1 MNQNLSEEKKD
12 IKPERP
18 DLSSNRRTRKTG
30 AGGFLFSSL
39 ILILNSIGLI
49 ILFLWFFN
57 TSGNQQQAGQNFV
70 ERISVLEE
78 RLAQKDQQINTLSE
92 EVDADLKFVNKEVRK
107 LWDLSNKRNRKNISE
122 NLTSIEIL
130 NEKIE
135 SIDKKDE
142 VLSAQQRAL
151 TLELARIKNIQ
162 DNINSQLDNF
172 DDITPNEAGS
182 DRLADIEES
191 IDSFNAYRVQVNQS
205 LLNLREQLNDLEL
218 ALSQAENE

>member
-1 MNQNLSEEKKD
+1 MNQNLSDEKKD

-18 DLSSNRRTRKTG
+18 DLSSNRRARKTG
-30 AGGFLFSSL
+30 GGGFLFSSL

-78 RLAQKDQQINTLSE
+78 RLAQKDQQINILSE
-92 EVDADLKFVNKEVRK
+92 EVEADLKFVNKEVRK

-122 NLTSIEIL
+122 NLNSIENL

-172 DDITPNEAGS
+172 DDITPNETGS

>member
-18 DLSSNRRTRKTG
+18 DLSSNRRARKTG
-30 AGGFLFSSL
+30 GGGFLFSSL
-39 ILILNSIGLI
+39 VLILNSIGLI

-78 RLAQKDQQINTLSE
+78 SLAQKDQQINILSE
-92 EVDADLKFVNKEVRK
+92 EVEADLKFVNKEIRK

-122 NLTSIEIL
+122 NLNSIESL

-172 DDITPNEAGS
+172 DESAPNETAS
-182 DRLADIEES
+182 DKLADIQES

-218 ALSQAENE
+218 ALLQAENE

>member
-18 DLSSNRRTRKTG
+18 DLSSNRRARKTG
-30 AGGFLFSSL
+30 GGGFLFSSL
-39 ILILNSIGLI
+39 VLILNSIGLI

-78 RLAQKDQQINTLSE
+78 RLAQKDQQIKILSE
-92 EVDADLKFVNKEVRK
+92 EVEADLKFVNKEIRK

-122 NLTSIEIL
+122 NLNSIENL

-172 DDITPNEAGS
+172 DESAPNETAS
-182 DRLADIEES
+182 DKLADIQES

-205 LLNLREQLNDLEL
+205 LLDLREQLNNLEL

>member
-18 DLSSNRRTRKTG
+18 DLSLNRRARKTG
-30 AGGFLFSSL
+30 GGGFLFSSL
-39 ILILNSIGLI
+39 VLILNSIGLI

-78 RLAQKDQQINTLSE
+78 RLAQKDQQINILSE
-92 EVDADLKFVNKEVRK
+92 EVEADLKFVNKEIRK

-122 NLTSIEIL
+122 NLNSIESL

-172 DDITPNEAGS
+172 DDSAPNETAS
-182 DRLADIEES
+182 DKLADIQES

>member
-18 DLSSNRRTRKTG
+18 DLSSNRRARKTG
-30 AGGFLFSSL
+30 GGGFLFSSL
-39 ILILNSIGLI
+39 VLILNSIGLI

-78 RLAQKDQQINTLSE
+78 RLAQKDQQIKILSE
-92 EVDADLKFVNKEVRK
+92 EVEADLKFVNKEIRK

-122 NLTSIEIL
+122 NLNSIENL

-172 DDITPNEAGS
+172 DESAPNETAS
-182 DRLADIEES
+182 DKLADIQES
-191 IDSFNAYRVQVNQS
+191 IDSFNAYRIQVNQS
-205 LLNLREQLNDLEL
+205 LLNLREQLNNLEL

>member
-18 DLSSNRRTRKTG
+18 DLSSNRRARKTG
-30 AGGFLFSSL
+30 GGGFLFSSL
-39 ILILNSIGLI
+39 VLILNSIGLI

-70 ERISVLEE
+70 ERIGVLEE
-78 RLAQKDQQINTLSE
+78 RLAQKDQQIKILSE
-92 EVDADLKFVNKEVRK
+92 EVEADLKFVNKEIRK

-122 NLTSIEIL
+122 NLNSIENL

-162 DNINSQLDNF
+162 DNINIQLDDF
-172 DDITPNEAGS
+172 DDSAPNETAS
-182 DRLADIEES
+182 DKLADIQES

-205 LLNLREQLNDLEL
+205 LLNLREQLNNLEL

>member
-18 DLSSNRRTRKTG
+18 DLSSNRRARKTG
-30 AGGFLFSSL
+30 GGGFLFSSL
-39 ILILNSIGLI
+39 VLILNSIGLI

-78 RLAQKDQQINTLSE
+78 RLAQKDQQIKILSE
-92 EVDADLKFVNKEVRK
+92 EVEADLKFVNKEVRK
-107 LWDLSNKRNRKNISE
+107 LWDLSNKRNRKNISK
-122 NLTSIEIL
+122 NLNSIENL

-172 DDITPNEAGS
+172 DESAPNETAS
-182 DRLADIEES
+182 DKLADIQES
-191 IDSFNAYRVQVNQS
+191 IDSFNAYRIQVNQS
-205 LLNLREQLNDLEL
+205 LLNLREQLNNLEL

>member
-18 DLSSNRRTRKTG
+18 DLSSNRRARKTG
-30 AGGFLFSSL
+30 GGSFLFSSL
-39 ILILNSIGLI
+39 VLILNSIGLI

-78 RLAQKDQQINTLSE
+78 SLAQKDQQINILSE
-92 EVDADLKFVNKEVRK
+92 EVEADLKFVNKEIRK

-122 NLTSIEIL
+122 NLNSIESL

-162 DNINSQLDNF
+162 DNINIQLDDF
-172 DDITPNEAGS
+172 DDSAPNETAS
-182 DRLADIEES
+182 DKLADIQES

-205 LLNLREQLNDLEL
+205 LLNLREQLNNLEL

>member
-18 DLSSNRRTRKTG
+18 ELPSNRKTRRTG
-30 AGGFLFSSL
+30 GGGFLFSSL
-39 ILILNSIGLI
+39 LLVLNSICLI

-57 TSGNQQQAGQNFV
+57 TSGNQQEAGQNFV
-70 ERISVLEE
+70 ERISILEE
-78 RLAQKDQQINTLSE
+78 RLAEKNDQISILTE

-107 LWDLSNKRNRKNISE
+107 LWELSNKRNRKNISE
-122 NLTSIEIL
+122 NLNSIESL

-135 SIDKKDE
+135 SIDNKDE

-162 DNINSQLDNF
+162 ENINSQIDSF
-172 DDITPNEAGS
+172 DDTAPVEIES
-182 DRLADIEES
+182 DRLTNIEES

-205 LLNLREQLNDLEL
+205 LLNLREELNELEL

>member
-18 DLSSNRRTRKTG
+18 DFSSNRRARKTG
-30 AGGFLFSSL
+30 GGGFLFSSL
-39 ILILNSIGLI
+39 VLILNSIGLI

-78 RLAQKDQQINTLSE
+78 SLAEKDQQLNTLSE
-92 EVDADLKFVNKEVRK
+92 EVDADLKFINKEVRK

-122 NLTSIEIL
+122 NLNSIENL

-172 DDITPNEAGS
+172 DDITPNETGS

>member
-18 DLSSNRRTRKTG
+18 DLSSNRRARKTG
-30 AGGFLFSSL
+30 GGGFLFSSSV
-39 ILILNSIGLI
+39 LILNSIGLI

-78 RLAQKDQQINTLSE
+78 SLAEKDQLLNTLSE

-172 DDITPNEAGS
+172 DDITPNETGS

>member
-18 DLSSNRRTRKTG
+18 DFSSNRRARKTG
-30 AGGFLFSSL
+30 GGGFLFSSL
-39 ILILNSIGLI
+39 VLVLNSIGLM

-78 RLAQKDQQINTLSE
+78 RLAQKDQQINILSE

-122 NLTSIEIL
+122 NLNSIESL

-142 VLSAQQRAL
+142 ILSAQQRAL

-172 DDITPNEAGS
+172 DDIAPNKTGS
-182 DRLADIEES
+182 DRLADIEDS
-191 IDSFNAYRVQVNQS
+191 IDAFNAYRVQGNQS
-205 LLNLREQLNDLEL
+205 LLNLREQINDLEL
-218 ALSQAENE
+218 ALTQAENE

>member
-1 MNQNLSEEKKD
+1 MNQNLSDKKKD

-18 DLSSNRRTRKTG
+18 DLFSNRKTRRTG
-30 AGGFLFSSL
+30 GGGFLFSSL
-39 ILILNSIGLI
+39 LLVLNSIGLI

-57 TSGNQQQAGQNFV
+57 TSGNQQEAGQNFV

-78 RLAQKDQQINTLSE
+78 SIAEKDQQLNTLSE

-122 NLTSIEIL
+122 NLNSIENL

-172 DDITPNEAGS
+172 DDINPNETGS

>member
-18 DLSSNRRTRKTG
+18 DLSSNRRARKTG
-30 AGGFLFSSL
+30 GGVFLFSSL
-39 ILILNSIGLI
+39 VLILNSIGLI

-78 RLAQKDQQINTLSE
+78 RLAQKDQQIKILSE
-92 EVDADLKFVNKEVRK
+92 EVEADLKFVNKEVRK

-122 NLTSIEIL
+122 NLNSIENL

-172 DDITPNEAGS
+172 DDITPNETGS

-205 LLNLREQLNDLEL
+205 LLNLREQLNNLEL

>member
-18 DLSSNRRTRKTG
+18 DLSLNRRARKTG
-30 AGGFLFSSL
+30 GGGFLFSSSV
-39 ILILNSIGLI
+39 LILNSIGLI

-78 RLAQKDQQINTLSE
+78 SIAEKDQQLNTLSE
-92 EVDADLKFVNKEVRK
+92 EVEADLKFVNKEIRK

-122 NLTSIEIL
+122 NLNSIENL

-135 SIDKKDE
+135 SVDKKDE

-172 DDITPNEAGS
+172 DESAPNETAS
-182 DRLADIEES
+182 DKLADIQES

-205 LLNLREQLNDLEL
+205 LLNLREQLNNLEL

>member
-18 DLSSNRRTRKTG
+18 DLSSNRRARKTG
-30 AGGFLFSSL
+30 GGGFLFSSL
-39 ILILNSIGLI
+39 VLILNSIGLI

-78 RLAQKDQQINTLSE
+78 RLAQKDQQINILSE
-92 EVDADLKFVNKEVRK
+92 EVEADLKFVNKEIRK

-122 NLTSIEIL
+122 NLNSIESL
-130 NEKIE
+130 SEKIE

-172 DDITPNEAGS
+172 DESAPNETAS
-182 DRLADIEES
+182 DKLADIQES
-191 IDSFNAYRVQVNQS
+191 IDSFNAYRIQVNQS

>member
-18 DLSSNRRTRKTG
+18 ELSSNRRARKTG
-30 AGGFLFSSL
+30 GGGFLFSSL

-78 RLAQKDQQINTLSE
+78 RLAQKDQQINILSE

-122 NLTSIEIL
+122 NLNSIENL

-172 DDITPNEAGS
+172 DDITPNETGS

>member
-18 DLSSNRRTRKTG
+18 DLSSNRRARKTG
-30 AGGFLFSSL
+30 GGGFLFCSL
-39 ILILNSIGLI
+39 VLILNSIGLI

-78 RLAQKDQQINTLSE
+78 RLAQKDQQIKILSE
-92 EVDADLKFVNKEVRK
+92 EVEADLKFVNKEIRK

-122 NLTSIEIL
+122 NLNSIENL

-172 DDITPNEAGS
+172 DESAPNETAS
-182 DRLADIEES
+182 DKLADIQES

-205 LLNLREQLNDLEL
+205 LLNLREQLNNLEL

>member
-18 DLSSNRRTRKTG
+18 DLSSNRRARKTG
-30 AGGFLFSSL
+30 GGGFLFSSL
-39 ILILNSIGLI
+39 VLILNSIGLI

-78 RLAQKDQQINTLSE
+78 RLAQKDQQINILSE
-92 EVDADLKFVNKEVRK
+92 EVDEDLKFVNKEVRK

-122 NLTSIEIL
+122 NLNSIENL

-135 SIDKKDE
+135 SINKKDE

-151 TLELARIKNIQ
+151 TLELAKIKNIQ

-172 DDITPNEAGS
+172 DDITPNETGS

-191 IDSFNAYRVQVNQS
+191 IDSFNAYRIQVNQS

-218 ALSQAENE
+218 ALSQVENE

>member
-18 DLSSNRRTRKTG
+18 DLSSNRRARKTG
-30 AGGFLFSSL
+30 GGGFLVSSL
-39 ILILNSIGLI
+39 VLILNSIGLI

-78 RLAQKDQQINTLSE
+78 SIAEKDQQLNTLSE

-122 NLTSIEIL
+122 NLNSIENL

-172 DDITPNEAGS
+172 DDITPNETGS

>member
-18 DLSSNRRTRKTG
+18 DLSSNRRARKTG
-30 AGGFLFSSL
+30 GGGFLFSSL
-39 ILILNSIGLI
+39 VLILNSIGLI

-78 RLAQKDQQINTLSE
+78 RLAQNDQQINILSE
-92 EVDADLKFVNKEVRK
+92 EVEADLKFINKEIRK

-122 NLTSIEIL
+122 NLNSIESL

-162 DNINSQLDNF
+162 DNINIQLDDF
-172 DDITPNEAGS
+172 DDSAPNETAS
-182 DRLADIEES
+182 DKLADIQES

>member
-18 DLSSNRRTRKTG
+18 DLSSNRRARKTG
-30 AGGFLFSSL
+30 GGSFLFSSL
-39 ILILNSIGLI
+39 VLILNSIGLI

-92 EVDADLKFVNKEVRK
+92 EVEADLKFVNKEIRK

-122 NLTSIEIL
+122 NLNSIESL

-172 DDITPNEAGS
+172 DESAPNETAS
-182 DRLADIEES
+182 DKLADIQES

-205 LLNLREQLNDLEL
+205 LLNLREQLNNLEL

>member
-18 DLSSNRRTRKTG
+18 DLSSNRRARKTG
-30 AGGFLFSSL
+30 GGGFLFSSL
-39 ILILNSIGLI
+39 VLILNSIGLI

-78 RLAQKDQQINTLSE
+78 SIAEKDQQLNTLSE

-122 NLTSIEIL
+122 NLNSIENL

-172 DDITPNEAGS
+172 DDITPNETGS
-182 DRLADIEES
+182 ERLADIEES

>member
-18 DLSSNRRTRKTG
+18 DLSSNRRARKTG
-30 AGGFLFSSL
+30 GGGFLFSSL
-39 ILILNSIGLI
+39 VLILNSIGLI

-78 RLAQKDQQINTLSE
+78 RLAQKDQQIIILSE
-92 EVDADLKFVNKEVRK
+92 EVEADLKFVNKEIRK

-122 NLTSIEIL
+122 NLNSIESL

-162 DNINSQLDNF
+162 DNINIQLDDF
-172 DDITPNEAGS
+172 DDSAPNETSS
-182 DRLADIEES
+182 DKLADIQES

-205 LLNLREQLNDLEL
+205 LLNLREQLNDLEI

>member
-18 DLSSNRRTRKTG
+18 DLSSNRRARKTG
-30 AGGFLFSSL
+30 GGSFLFSSL
-39 ILILNSIGLI
+39 VLILNSIGLI

-78 RLAQKDQQINTLSE
+78 SLAQKDQQINILSE
-92 EVDADLKFVNKEVRK
+92 EVEADLKFVNKEIRK

-122 NLTSIEIL
+122 NLNSIESL

-151 TLELARIKNIQ
+151 ILELARIKNIQ
-162 DNINSQLDNF
+162 DNINIQLDDF
-172 DDITPNEAGS
+172 DDSAPNETAS
-182 DRLADIEES
+182 DKLADIQES

>member
-18 DLSSNRRTRKTG
+18 ELPSNRKKRRTG
-30 AGGFLFSSL
+30 GGGFLFSSL
-39 ILILNSIGLI
+39 LLVLNSIGLI

-57 TSGNQQQAGQNFV
+57 TSGNQQEAGLNFD
-70 ERISVLEE
+70 ERISILEE
-78 RLAQKDQQINTLSE
+78 RLAEKDDQISILTE
-92 EVDADLKFVNKEVRK
+92 EVEADLKFVNKEVRK

-122 NLTSIEIL
+122 NLNSIESL

-151 TLELARIKNIQ
+151 SLELARIKNIQ
-162 DNINSQLDNF
+162 ENINSQINSF
-172 DDITPNEAGS
+172 DDTAPEEIGS
-182 DRLADIEES
+182 DRLTDIEES

-205 LLNLREQLNDLEL
+205 LLNLREELNELEL

>member
-18 DLSSNRRTRKTG
+18 DLSSNRRARKTG
-30 AGGFLFSSL
+30 GGGILFSSL
-39 ILILNSIGLI
+39 VLILNSIGLI

-78 RLAQKDQQINTLSE
+78 TIAQKDQQINILSE

-122 NLTSIEIL
+122 NQNSIESL
-130 NEKIE
+130 NEEIE
-135 SIDKKDE
+135 SLDKKDE

-162 DNINSQLDNF
+162 DNIDSLLDTF
-172 DDITPNEAGS
+172 DDSTPNEIAS
-182 DRLADIEES
+182 DKLADIQES
-191 IDSFNAYRVQVNQS
+191 IDSFNAYRIQVNES
-205 LLNLREQLNDLEL
+205 LLNLRKKLNDLEL
-218 ALSQAENE
+218 ALSKAENE

>member
-18 DLSSNRRTRKTG
+18 DLSSNRRARKTG
-30 AGGFLFSSL
+30 GGGFLFSSL
-39 ILILNSIGLI
+39 VLILNSIGLI

-70 ERISVLEE
+70 ERISGLEE
-78 RLAQKDQQINTLSE
+78 RLAQKDQQIKILSE
-92 EVDADLKFVNKEVRK
+92 EVEADLKFVNKEIRK

-122 NLTSIEIL
+122 NLNSIENL

-172 DDITPNEAGS
+172 DESAPNETGS
-182 DRLADIEES
+182 DKLADIQES

-205 LLNLREQLNDLEL
+205 LLNLREQLNNLEL

>member
-18 DLSSNRRTRKTG
+18 DLSSNRRARKTG
-30 AGGFLFSSL
+30 GGGFLFSSL
-39 ILILNSIGLI
+39 VLILNSIGLI

-78 RLAQKDQQINTLSE
+78 RLAQKDQQINILSE

-122 NLTSIEIL
+122 NLNSIENL

-172 DDITPNEAGS
+172 DDINPNKTGS

>member
-12 IKPERP
+12 IKPKRP
-18 DLSSNRRTRKTG
+18 DLSSNRRARKTG
-30 AGGFLFSSL
+30 GGGFLFSSL
-39 ILILNSIGLI
+39 VLIFNSIGLI

-78 RLAQKDQQINTLSE
+78 RLAQKDQQIKILSE
-92 EVDADLKFVNKEVRK
+92 EVEADLKFVNKEIRK

-122 NLTSIEIL
+122 NLNSIENL

-172 DDITPNEAGS
+172 DESAPNETAS
-182 DRLADIEES
+182 DKLADIQES

-205 LLNLREQLNDLEL
+205 LLNLREQLNNLEL

>member
-18 DLSSNRRTRKTG
+18 DLSSNRRARKTG
-30 AGGFLFSSL
+30 GGGFLFSSL
-39 ILILNSIGLI
+39 VLILNSIGLI

-70 ERISVLEE
+70 ERISILEE
-78 RLAQKDQQINTLSE
+78 SLAQKDQQINILSE
-92 EVDADLKFVNKEVRK
+92 EVEADLKFVNKEIRK

-122 NLTSIEIL
+122 NLNSIENL

-162 DNINSQLDNF
+162 DNINIQLDNF
-172 DDITPNEAGS
+172 DDSATNETAS
-182 DRLADIEES
+182 DKLADIQES

>member
-18 DLSSNRRTRKTG
+18 DLSSNRRARKTG
-30 AGGFLFSSL
+30 GGSFLFSSL
-39 ILILNSIGLI
+39 VLILNSIGLI

-78 RLAQKDQQINTLSE
+78 RLAQKDQQINILSE
-92 EVDADLKFVNKEVRK
+92 EVEADLKFVNKEVRK

-122 NLTSIEIL
+122 NLTSIENL

-162 DNINSQLDNF
+162 DNINIQLDDF
-172 DDITPNEAGS
+172 DDSAPNETSS
-182 DRLADIEES
+182 DKLADIQES

>member
-18 DLSSNRRTRKTG
+18 DLSSNRRARKTG
-30 AGGFLFSSL
+30 GGGFLFSSSV
-39 ILILNSIGLI
+39 LILNSIGLI

-78 RLAQKDQQINTLSE
+78 RLAQKDQQINILSE

-122 NLTSIEIL
+122 NLNSIENL

-172 DDITPNEAGS
+172 DDITPNETGS

>member
-18 DLSSNRRTRKTG
+18 DLSSNRRARKTG
-30 AGGFLFSSL
+30 GGGFLFSSL

-78 RLAQKDQQINTLSE
+78 RLAQKDQQINILSE
-92 EVDADLKFVNKEVRK
+92 EVNADLKFVNKEVRK

-122 NLTSIEIL
+122 NLNSIENL

-135 SIDKKDE
+135 SINKKDE

-151 TLELARIKNIQ
+151 TLELAKIKNIQ

-172 DDITPNEAGS
+172 DDITPNETGS

-191 IDSFNAYRVQVNQS
+191 IDSFNAYRIQVNQS

-218 ALSQAENE
+218 ALSQVENE